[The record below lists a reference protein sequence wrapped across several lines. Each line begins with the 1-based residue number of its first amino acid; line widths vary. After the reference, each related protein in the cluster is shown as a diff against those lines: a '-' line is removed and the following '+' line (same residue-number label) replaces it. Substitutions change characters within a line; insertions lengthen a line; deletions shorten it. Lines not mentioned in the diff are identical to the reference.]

1 MKAAARWVCDYSIPM
16 NDRTYGDAACRK
28 ADRDTATLARWI
40 AQERPPEVHVRTL
53 QREVRL
59 PGLKEAAD
67 IHAACGNLIEAG
79 WLMSAA
85 GKTGFQ
91 HRPRA
96 AYAVNRRLWDELL

>member
-1 MKAAARWVCDYSIPM
+1 VDRNNPSVSSLRL
-16 NDRTYGDAACRK
+16 NDRTYGDAACSK

-40 AQERPPEVHVRTL
+40 VQERPSEVHVRTL

-59 PGLKEAAD
+59 PGLRDAAD
-67 IHAACGNLIEAG
+67 IHAACAGLIDAS

-96 AYAVNRRLWDELL
+96 AYTINPHLWDYLR